1 MDKSERRISKRV
13 KADFN
18 VNFIHGGDYL
28 ISQTRD
34 ISVDGMFLYTKKP
47 SKQAEHTT
55 LSFSLGDLHDL
66 KVEAEV
72 IWANKTSSQ
81 DSGMAV
87 KFLNPSDDLQTAI
100 LEIINKIAIL
110 EEKSQ

>member
-1 MDKSERRISKRV
+1 MNESERRVARRV

-18 VNFIHGGDYL
+18 VNYINGGDYL

-47 SKQAEHTT
+47 ASPPEHTT
-55 LSFSLGDLHDL
+55 LTFSLGDLHEQE
-66 KVEAEV
+66 VEAEV
-72 IWANKTSSQ
+72 IWANHNPSSN

-87 KFLNPSDDLQTAI
+87 KFINPSQELQDTI
-100 LEIINKIAIL
+100 LKEINKIAIL
-110 EEKSQ
+110 SKDK